1 MKPCVVLL
9 IGILTTVA
17 NGQSNDPPLGVV
29 GVFPHYAVGESWA
42 SAIYMN
48 VDGKGRNLNG
58 SELASCKYSLQ
69 FLDQFGNLRHTHTFS
84 RTAQYSFENNVIK
97 LDVPDFNSG
106 ALAFGP
112 VVVSSDCSESFP
124 VKTGELVFTQSVAG
138 RKIDGTIR
146 YKRYDTE
153 DSGIIELGKF
163 VYGFALFNPSQNA
176 KAVFVTVYEETIR
189 YKRYDTE
196 DSGIIELGKFVYGF
210 ALFNPSQNAKAVF
223 VTVYEEATKT
233 EIVENKLLLT
243 LAGREQRI
251 FVLTDLLPEL
261 SGRSGL
267 HVISF
272 SNSPYEGLYQSV
284 YHLMLKFNDTGAFS
298 SGVMY

>member
-1 MKPCVVLL
+1 V
-9 IGILTTVA
+9 GDSWTT
-17 NGQSNDPPLGVV
+17 
-29 GVFPHYAVGESWA
+29 
-42 SAIYMN
+42 AIYLN
-48 VDGKGRNLNG
+48 VDGKGRNVTG
-58 SELASCKYSLQ
+58 SQLGSCEYRMQ
-69 FLDQFGNLRHTHTFS
+69 FLDQFGNLRHTHDFTRS
-84 RTAQYSFENNVIK
+84 AEYSFLNNLVK
-97 LDVPDFNSG
+97 LEVPDFNHG

-112 VVVSSDCSESFP
+112 VIVSSDCSESYP
-124 VKTGELVFTQSVAG
+124 VKTGELVFTQNVGG
-138 RKIDGTIR
+138 RKVDGTIR
-146 YKRYDTE
+146 
-153 DSGIIELGKF
+153 F
-163 VYGFALFNPSQNA
+163 
-176 KAVFVTVYEETIR
+176 
-189 YKRYDTE
+189 KRYDTE

-233 EIVENKLLLT
+233 EIVKNKLLLT

-261 SGRSGL
+261 SGKQGL

-272 SNSPYEGLYQSV
+272 SGSPYEGLFQSI

>member
-1 MKPCVVLL
+1 MKPWGFLL
-9 IGILTTVA
+9 FGIVTTVA
-17 NGQSNDPPLGVV
+17 NGQSNGHPLGVV
-29 GVFPHYAVGESWA
+29 GAFPHYAVGESWA
-42 SAIYMN
+42 SSIYMN
-48 VDGKGRNLNG
+48 VDGKGKNLNG
-58 SELASCKYSLQ
+58 TELATCTYRLQ
-69 FLDQFGNLRHTHTFS
+69 FLDQFGNLKHTHTFS
-84 RTAQYSFENNVIK
+84 RSSEYSFINNVIK
-97 LDVPDFNSG
+97 LDVPDFNAG

-112 VVVSSDCSESFP
+112 VVVSSDCSESYP

-138 RKIDGTIR
+138 RKVDGTIR

-163 VYGFALFNPSQNA
+163 VYGFAF
-176 KAVFVTVYEETIR
+176 
-189 YKRYDTE
+189 
-196 DSGIIELGKFVYGF
+196 
-210 ALFNPSQNAKAVF
+210 FNPSQNAKAVF

-233 EIVENKLLLT
+233 DIVKNKLLLT

-261 SGRSGL
+261 RGRSGL

-272 SNSPYEGLYQSV
+272 SNSPYEGLFQSV